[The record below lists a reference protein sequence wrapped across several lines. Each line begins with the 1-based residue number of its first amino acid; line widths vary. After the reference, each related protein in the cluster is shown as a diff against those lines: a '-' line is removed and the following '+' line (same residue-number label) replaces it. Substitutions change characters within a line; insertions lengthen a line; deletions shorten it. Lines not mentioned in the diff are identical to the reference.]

1 MDIGTMV
8 IPTYIRPHACIEIDL
23 ELVDVVKELSAN
35 TEEARKLAEIG
46 RDELQGLAE
55 TLSVVYSIIVRHG
68 LTGVAAGTRAEAD
81 DMRVSIARE
90 MAKNGG
96 RYEFVGNRGN
106 VSAALDLERRK
117 LHFRAKLMHV
127 EASANTIKDT
137 MMFRSSADTM
147 IYALHVPFHSLK
159 YTCTEDYQPKA
170 EKAA

>member
-8 IPTYIRPHACIEIDL
+8 IPTYVRPHACIEIDL
-23 ELVDVVKELSAN
+23 ELVDIVKELSAN
-35 TEEARKLAEIG
+35 AEEARKLAAIG

-55 TLSVVYSIIVRHG
+55 TLSVVYSIIVRQG
-68 LTGVAAGTRAEAD
+68 ITGMAAGSRAEAD
-81 DMRVSIARE
+81 GMRVSISRE
-90 MAKNGG
+90 MAENGG
-96 RYEFVGNRGN
+96 RYEFVGSRGN
-106 VSAALDLERRK
+106 VSAVLDLERRK

-127 EASANTIKDT
+127 EASANTIRDT
-137 MMFRSSADTM
+137 IMFRTSADTM

>member
-55 TLSVVYSIIVRHG
+55 TLSVVYSIIVRQG

>member
-35 TEEARKLAEIG
+35 AEEARKLAEIG

-55 TLSVVYSIIVRHG
+55 TLSVVYSIIVRQG
-68 LTGVAAGTRAEAD
+68 LTGVAAGSRAEAD
-81 DMRVSIARE
+81 RMRVSISRK
-90 MAKNGG
+90 MAENGG

>member
-35 TEEARKLAEIG
+35 TEDARKLAEIG

-55 TLSVVYSIIVRHG
+55 TLAVVCSIIVRQG

-81 DMRVSIARE
+81 GMRVSIARE
-90 MAKNGG
+90 MAENGG

-170 EKAA
+170 GKAA

>member
-8 IPTYIRPHACIEIDL
+8 IPTYVRPHACIEIDL
-23 ELVDVVKELSAN
+23 ELVDIVKELSAN
-35 TEEARKLAEIG
+35 AEEARKLAAIG

-55 TLSVVYSIIVRHG
+55 TLSVVYSIIVRQG
-68 LTGVAAGTRAEAD
+68 LTGVAAGSRAEAD
-81 DMRVSIARE
+81 GMRVSISRE
-90 MAKNGG
+90 MAENGG

-106 VSAALDLERRK
+106 VSAVLDLERRK

-127 EASANTIKDT
+127 EASANTIRDT
-137 MMFRSSADTM
+137 IMFRTSADTM

>member
-23 ELVDVVKELSAN
+23 ELVDVVKELSDN
-35 TEEARKLAEIG
+35 TEDARKLAEIG

-55 TLSVVYSIIVRHG
+55 TLSVVYSIIVRQG

-81 DMRVSIARE
+81 GMRVSIARE
-90 MAKNGG
+90 MAENGG

-106 VSAALDLERRK
+106 VSAVLDLERRK

>member
-23 ELVDVVKELSAN
+23 ELVDVVKELSDN
-35 TEEARKLAEIG
+35 TEDARKLAEIG

-55 TLSVVYSIIVRHG
+55 TLSVVYSIIVRQG

-81 DMRVSIARE
+81 GMRVSIARK
-90 MAKNGG
+90 MAENGG

-106 VSAALDLERRK
+106 VSAVLDLERRK

>member
-55 TLSVVYSIIVRHG
+55 TLSVVYSIIVRQG

-96 RYEFVGNRGN
+96 RI
-106 VSAALDLERRK
+106 S
-117 LHFRAKLMHV
+117 
-127 EASANTIKDT
+127 
-137 MMFRSSADTM
+137 
-147 IYALHVPFHSLK
+147 
-159 YTCTEDYQPKA
+159 
-170 EKAA
+170 

>member
-23 ELVDVVKELSAN
+23 ELVDVVKELSDN
-35 TEEARKLAEIG
+35 TEDARKLAEIG

-55 TLSVVYSIIVRHG
+55 TLSVVYSIIVRQG

-81 DMRVSIARE
+81 GMRVSIARE
-90 MAKNGG
+90 MAENGG

-106 VSAALDLERRK
+106 VSAVLDLERRK

-170 EKAA
+170 GKAA

>member
-35 TEEARKLAEIG
+35 AEDARKLAEIG

-55 TLSVVYSIIVRHG
+55 TLSVVYSIIVRQG
-68 LTGVAAGTRAEAD
+68 LTGVAAGSRAEAD
-81 DMRVSIARE
+81 RMRVSISRK
-90 MAKNGG
+90 MAENGG

>member
-35 TEEARKLAEIG
+35 AEDARKLAEIG

-55 TLSVVYSIIVRHG
+55 TLSVVYSIIVRQG
-68 LTGVAAGTRAEAD
+68 LTGMAAGSRAEAD
-81 DMRVSIARE
+81 GMRVSISRE
-90 MAKNGG
+90 MAENGG

-106 VSAALDLERRK
+106 VSAVLDLERRK
-117 LHFRAKLMHV
+117 LHFRAKLMHG
-127 EASANTIKDT
+127 EASANTIRDT

>member
-35 TEEARKLAEIG
+35 AEEARKLAEIG

-55 TLSVVYSIIVRHG
+55 TLSVVYSIIVRQG

-90 MAKNGG
+90 MAENGG

-106 VSAALDLERRK
+106 VSAVLDLERRK

>member
-35 TEEARKLAEIG
+35 AEEARKLAEIG

-55 TLSVVYSIIVRHG
+55 TLSVVYSIIVRQG
-68 LTGVAAGTRAEAD
+68 LTGVAAGSRAEAD
-81 DMRVSIARE
+81 DMRVSIARK
-90 MAKNGG
+90 MAENGG

>member
-35 TEEARKLAEIG
+35 AEDARKLAEIG

-55 TLSVVYSIIVRHG
+55 TLSVVYSIIVRQG
-68 LTGVAAGTRAEAD
+68 LTGVAAGSRAEAD
-81 DMRVSIARE
+81 RMRVSISRE
-90 MAKNGG
+90 MAENGG

-106 VSAALDLERRK
+106 VSAVLDLERRK